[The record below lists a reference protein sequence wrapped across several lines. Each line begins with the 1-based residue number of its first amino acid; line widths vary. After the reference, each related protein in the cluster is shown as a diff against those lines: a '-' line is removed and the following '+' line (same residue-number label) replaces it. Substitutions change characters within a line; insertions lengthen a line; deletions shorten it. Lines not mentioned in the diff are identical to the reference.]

1 MLFLLLWSKLR
12 ANDLVHIS
20 IQINYWLFCGIMKH
34 ITIFL
39 YDIYTNLTF
48 QCVTFKSLIK
58 YFIYFMTFHQVTY
71 HIL

>member
-1 MLFLLLWSKLR
+1 
-12 ANDLVHIS
+12 
-20 IQINYWLFCGIMKH
+20 MKH